1 MLLQVIIL
9 GQNVLGQNRSQSQPI
24 IRCLQGGLI
33 ALAAGLVA
41 SPAQAFSLWTDNRAG
56 FDASLNSNSTIVD
69 SDGLFA
75 ADPSV
80 GTGLASIERAGNIG
94 GDAYGYQVFD
104 VNFGAG
110 STEQLADDIL
120 SLSNLNI
127 ERSVSQDGATGI
139 GSWGI
144 DSSGGNNASRNAALF
159 DFTQTPDG
167 TGIGH
172 FGIDL
177 HDFETSVAG
186 TLAQI
191 RLYRSGELISAQ
203 DFDWGSP
210 DNGNGES
217 HFLGVTAT
225 DESEFF
231 DQVMIVL
238 GDDDVGDFGNRER
251 WAADRMTFGAA
262 YAEAPMT
269 EVPEPS
275 AIAAILGLSLGL
287 LRRRQNQI

>member
-1 MLLQVIIL
+1 MAV
-9 GQNVLGQNRSQSQPI
+9 
-24 IRCLQGGLI
+24 GL
-33 ALAAGLVA
+33 AA

-56 FDASLNSNSTIVD
+56 FDASLNSNATIVD
-69 SDGLFA
+69 SDSLFA

-80 GTGLASIERAGNIG
+80 GTGLSSVVRSGNIG
-94 GDAYGYQVFD
+94 GDTYGYEVFD

-110 STEQLADDIL
+110 STGQLTDDIL
-120 SLSNLNI
+120 SLSGLNI
-127 ERSVSQDGATGI
+127 ESSVSQDGATGS

-144 DSSGGNNASRNAALF
+144 DSSGGSNSSRNAALF
-159 DFTQTPDG
+159 DFTTTPDG
-167 TGIGH
+167 MGIGH
-172 FGIDL
+172 FGVDL

-262 YAEAPMT
+262 YAEGPMA

-275 AIAAILGLSLGL
+275 AIAAILGVSLGL
-287 LRRRQNQI
+287 LRRRRQT